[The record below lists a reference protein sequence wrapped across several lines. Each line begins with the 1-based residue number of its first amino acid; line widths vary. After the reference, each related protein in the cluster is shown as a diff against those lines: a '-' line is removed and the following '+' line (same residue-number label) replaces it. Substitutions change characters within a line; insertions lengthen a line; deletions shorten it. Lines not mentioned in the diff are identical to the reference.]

1 MAYNNTLRDSSVTF
15 RGVRS
20 LNGNVNPG
28 EIGCDATCPGLITI
42 HSVQDAQADCDLS
55 YVWYVKRPG
64 GMEFELIPNEKSA
77 ALEDF
82 NWENVGTAS
91 TVTYTFRRKAIAL
104 VGEAYVEKE
113 VILPNTGFSLSS
125 DVLTISKCVEVG
137 TEKVI
142 ASPFVAGGNF
152 SWSYNDQ
159 ELTEGVSVEGK
170 NSVYRISRGS
180 FGVAGNNGFD
190 GVIQIKYAID
200 ECFDVGQI
208 SVSIEHNDMVCPS
221 SVIDIQGNE
230 YAVVRVGCQCWMKQ
244 NLRRTDVQYCPVGNP
259 VDMEKYGVHYYW
271 NVVMDGSG
279 ASATN
284 PSGVQGLCPTGWH
297 LPSVS
302 EWQEVIDAY
311 GGTSMAGEYMKSK
324 MNMSLAGYGYG
335 CSNSQVK
342 VGGVYGSTENDGYN
356 NGVRIQLNKDN
367 QKVVISRYM
376 GMASYPYS
384 YRCLKD

>member
-1 MAYNNTLRDSSVTF
+1 MNLTQK
-15 RGVRS
+15 
-20 LNGNVNPG
+20 
-28 EIGCDATCPGLITI
+28 I
-42 HSVQDAQADCDLS
+42 
-55 YVWYVKRPG
+55 K
-64 GMEFELIPNEKSA
+64 EKSA

-244 NLRRTDVQYCPVGNP
+244 NLRRTDVEHCPVGDP
-259 VDMEKYGVHYYW
+259 VVHPR
-271 NVVMDGSG
+271 VVSAG
-279 ASATN
+279 ADA
-284 PSGVQGLCPTGWH
+284 PGQGDAPLELGLGKDRPGGLKADDHFLPPT
-297 LPSVS
+297 
-302 EWQEVIDAY
+302 I
-311 GGTSMAGEYMKSK
+311 
-324 MNMSLAGYGYG
+324 
-335 CSNSQVK
+335 
-342 VGGVYGSTENDGYN
+342 
-356 NGVRIQLNKDN
+356 
-367 QKVVISRYM
+367 
-376 GMASYPYS
+376 
-384 YRCLKD
+384 RCW